1 MPKKAAEG
9 TSFLERSDLVKINKC
24 YHRFH
29 LFCLCH
35 FWFDQLEDDFDD
47 KGNVMFEYIPPK
59 DKLCPVCRREVG
71 SMDYARLIL
80 KNKQPFAL
88 SEISENIKNQFI
100 QFIIFHCSSS
110 ARIWF
115 PFLRNSPISP
125 QDLNSLQLPWAYLLS
140 KFQISWPRMQFFLE
154 TILSTRLTFS
164 LVPLLSTLLP
174 FEPGSIFLSP
184 KGHYWST
191 IWIFNDILWGTG
203 SHAQFPF
210 CTS

>member
-88 SEISENIKNQFI
+88 SEINENIKKSIHSVYYFSFCFFCWNLISFLKKLA
-100 QFIIFHCSSS
+100 HLSSS
-110 ARIWF
+110 SEFAAT
-115 PFLRNSPISP
+115 SMS
-125 QDLNSLQLPWAYLLS
+125 S
-140 KFQISWPRMQFFLE
+140 
-154 TILSTRLTFS
+154 ST
-164 LVPLLSTLLP
+164 
-174 FEPGSIFLSP
+174 
-184 KGHYWST
+184 
-191 IWIFNDILWGTG
+191 
-203 SHAQFPF
+203 
-210 CTS
+210 